1 MSRLRNRSNN
11 SNVPLP
17 NRLQIE
23 EKLVQAI
30 YQNSTAAVFF
40 HGAMADKLGLG
51 ATEEKTLFLLSG
63 RGSLTAGEIATATGL
78 STASVTGLIDR
89 LERKGFVRRVRD
101 TEDRRRVIV
110 ELDQERF
117 AELVR
122 LFDSLGNTFSS
133 LLDGFSDEQLVT
145 IIDFVTRSTTY
156 SQKAIALLGQGT
168 E

>member
-1 MSRLRNRSNN
+1 
-11 SNVPLP
+11 
-17 NRLQIE
+17 
-23 EKLVQAI
+23 
-30 YQNSTAAVFF
+30 
-40 HGAMADKLGLG
+40 MADKLGLG